1 MDACVHPSRRGED
14 AAPQDEAWRYGDYL
28 SLIGAAVFSAGA
40 GGSAGVAPSFCACA
54 SGWAGCG
61 AISPGRVP
69 VVDGSAGAEGLVSA
83 PGVDCKG
90 CVACATCGSRTAI
103 TASDRPD
110 NEIPA
115 ATITD
120 ASSRSF
126 LKLRFLLSWNIAF
139 TPDLFAGST
148 DVTRH
153 RSREPANRGSSGRY
167 SSSSPASPSSSAN
180 ASIVPLLFQASAETG
195 A

>member
-1 MDACVHPSRRGED
+1 MEACGHPSRRGED

-40 GGSAGVAPSFCACA
+40 GGSAEVAPSFCACA

-69 VVDGSAGAEGLVSA
+69 VVDGSAGVEGLVSA

-90 CVACATCGSRTAI
+90 CVACAICGSRTTI
-103 TASDRPD
+103 TPNEKPDKAS
-110 NEIPA
+110 PA
-115 ATITD
+115 ATMAD

-126 LKLRFLLSWNIAF
+126 LKLRFLSFRDIAF
-139 TPDLFAGST
+139 TAIC
-148 DVTRH
+148 
-153 RSREPANRGSSGRY
+153 SRD
-167 SSSSPASPSSSAN
+167 
-180 ASIVPLLFQASAETG
+180 
-195 A
+195 